1 MNERTAHTL
10 RDQLERDIVEGRYRP
25 GDRLDETMLAERFD
39 VSRTPIR
46 EALHGLERSGLIE
59 LRPRRGAFVR
69 RIGAR
74 ELIEMFEV
82 MAELE
87 AACGR
92 FASQRVTKAGEL
104 RIREALVACET
115 AARGGDHDAYYR
127 ENETFHAE
135 IYAAADNSFLEG
147 QALALRNRLKPF
159 RRHQLQARG
168 RVEQSLGE
176 HRAVVEAIEAGEGEV
191 AAEGLRAHVVIQGEK
206 FRMLVESLEEAE
218 RRAS

>member
-1 MNERTAHTL
+1 MAERTAHTL
-10 RDQLERDIVEGRYRP
+10 RDQLERDIVEGRYKP
-25 GDRLDETMLAERFD
+25 GDRLDETMLADRFD

-59 LRPRRGAFVR
+59 LKPRRGAFVR

-74 ELIEMFEV
+74 DLIEMFEV

-92 FASQRVTKAGEL
+92 LASQRITKAGEAAL
-104 RIREALVACET
+104 RRALDACDA
-115 AARGGDHDAYYR
+115 AARSGDLEAYYI

-135 IYAAADNSFLEG
+135 IYAAADNSFLEA
-147 QALALRNRLKPF
+147 QSLSLRNRLKPF

-168 RVEQSLGE
+168 RVEQSLAE
-176 HRAVVEAIEAGEGEV
+176 HRAVVEAIERGDGE
-191 AAEGLRAHVVIQGEK
+191 AAASELRAHIVIQGEK
-206 FRMLVESLEEAE
+206 FRMLVDRLEEAE